1 LGTGNGVP
9 AKAGNSAKNTLK
21 QNLQLLKEEHE
32 TDNETSEQEIANKGQ
47 GNMVHYTTQGLN
59 TNSQSNHL
67 PSNLPKN
74 QNFKEQDPKK
84 LFSKKYKEIGR
95 ENMSSS
101 TKNTLTNVTT
111 EQQSKM
117 TGKPEFRKEPSFSAK
132 YGGLRSTGS
141 NKHSHHSS
149 ASLQKPKRQSNSP
162 GTKSRSPQL
171 NSEGGGSFWF
181 VNKSHYKTISKDS
194 GSMKLPD
201 SAFNLANVAYAPS
214 TVENSKRCGEK
225 PGKSTNLMSGGLYEK
240 AREKILMTKK
250 RKH

>member
-1 LGTGNGVP
+1 
-9 AKAGNSAKNTLK
+9 LK

-32 TDNETSEQEIANKGQ
+32 TDNEFSEHELPSKGPVSV
-47 GNMVHYTTQGLN
+47 VHYTNNGLN
-59 TNSQSNHL
+59 TNIQGNHL
-67 PSNLPKN
+67 PSNLSK

-101 TKNTLTNVTT
+101 TKNTLTNVTL
-111 EQQSKM
+111 EQQSKI

-162 GTKSRSPQL
+162 GAKSRSPQL
-171 NSEGGGSFWF
+171 NSDGGGSFWF

-194 GSMKLPD
+194 SNIKLMD
-201 SAFNLANVAYAPS
+201 NAFNLANAGQGHGPN
-214 TVENSKRCGEK
+214 TVENSKRGPEK
-225 PGKSTNLMSGGLYEK
+225 LAKPASNLLSNNLYEK
-240 AREKILMTKK
+240 ARDKI
-250 RKH
+250 